1 MERDGRWRRLHQEDF
16 CQILGVSPAAK
27 YETNQTG
34 VRGPGLADMFAA
46 LRRLASGQDVANLLD
61 MVIFN
66 VIACNTDAHAKNYA
80 LLIGAAGNRLAPLY
94 DVMCGEV
101 WETVPRNITHKIA
114 GKGRKRVE

>member
-66 VIACNTDAHAKNYA
+66 VNACNKDAHAKNYE
-80 LLIGAAGNRLAPLY
+80 LLIGEAGNRYPEEGR
-94 DVMCGEV
+94 VGE
-101 WETVPRNITHKIA
+101 EGGST
-114 GKGRKRVE
+114 GKTGVSGEA